1 MNCFYLAILNT
12 MKTLYLILFLI
23 VTAINT
29 IIAQTVKPYLPD
41 IISQY
46 PSVRDIT
53 ISTDGSEIYF
63 SLQGYQGE
71 LSTILKVSYNNGK
84 YSTPEVAS
92 FSGRYHDLEP
102 FLSPDGLRLYF
113 SSDRP
118 IDNSSTDLKDYDI
131 WYVERQTINDKWG
144 NAINMG
150 APINTKDN
158 EFYPSI
164 TLSNNLYFTSDGILS
179 KGKDDIFFSEFK
191 NGKYEIPVS
200 LGDSINSVGYE
211 FNAFV
216 APDESYMIYTC
227 YNKEGGCGSGD
238 LYISFK
244 NKFNQ
249 WTSAENFGKGIN
261 SPFMDYCPFVNT
273 KTGVLYFTSKR
284 NAVKKQFDKKQN
296 LEGVLREMSIY
307 ENGASRLYQV
317 DISEMIK
324 K

>member
-1 MNCFYLAILNT
+1 

-29 IIAQTVKPYLPD
+29 IIAQTVKSYLPD

-84 YSTPEVAS
+84 YSTPEVAI
-92 FSGRYHDLEP
+92 FSGKYHDLEP

-118 IDNSSTDLKDYDI
+118 LDNLSSDLKDYDI

-164 TLSNNLYFTSDGILS
+164 TLSNNLYFTSDGIMS

-191 NGKYEIPVS
+191 KGKYEIPIS
-200 LGDSINSVGYE
+200 LNDSINSIGYE
-211 FNAFV
+211 FNAYV
-216 APDESYMIYTC
+216 SPDESYMLYTC
-227 YNKEGGCGSGD
+227 YNREGGLGSGD

-244 NKFNQ
+244 NKLNQ
-249 WTSAENFGKGIN
+249 WTKARNMGKQIN
-261 SPFMDYCPFVNT
+261 SPFMDYCPFVDVD
-273 KTGVLYFTSKR
+273 KGILYFTSKR
-284 NAVKKQFDKKQN
+284 NTIKKQFDKKQN
-296 LEGVLREMSIY
+296 LEQVLKEMNVY
-307 ENGASRLYQV
+307 ENGISRLYQV
-317 DISEMIK
+317 DISDVIK
-324 K
+324 HDKLNLR